1 MKVSLAICLSV
12 ISILLALSFGGAY
25 AEKVNTTMSMPMD
38 VGSLAKKAN
47 PTDMN
52 TTTPMSMMMPMMM
65 NMTKTMDMMMP
76 MEMPMKDPK
85 NSACGL
91 TSVII
96 KNVTINLIVVQNLT
110 ENVNVVGHKCINNV
124 SKEKAISLDTSKT
137 AKPKAN

>member
-12 ISILLALSFGGAY
+12 ISILSALSFGGAY

-38 VGSLAKKAN
+38 IGSLAKKAD
-47 PTDMN
+47 TTAMN
-52 TTTPMSMMMPMMM
+52 TTMPMSMMMPMMM

-76 MEMPMKDPK
+76 IEMPMKDPK

-91 TSVII
+91 TSVIML
-96 KNVTINLIVVQNLT
+96 KNVTFNLIVVQNLT
-110 ENVNVVGHKCINNV
+110 ENVVVGPKCMNNV

-137 AKPKAN
+137 TKPKAN